1 MGKYGSRMV
10 KQPPMPKRDTVNP
23 YMRGIG
29 CLLMLIVPVFAY
41 GVGDLLAGQGFGYP
55 VIPRE
60 WYGNVQFPAIIYSS
74 TTLAWVAA
82 RLSQI
87 PHLAAT
93 LAIAVIVIILVGG
106 ILSVIFGWIYSLLAP
121 SKYGPMDVPAP
132 RVKTKKYKR

>member
-1 MGKYGSRMV
+1 MGKYSSRVV
-10 KQPPMPKRDTVNP
+10 KKTSMPKRDKVNP

-60 WYGNVQFPAIIYSS
+60 WYGAIQFPSIVYTSP
-74 TTLAWVAA
+74 TLSWAA
-82 RLSQI
+82 TRIASI
-87 PHLAAT
+87 PHLPAT
-93 LAIAVIVIILVGG
+93 LAIAVVVMIVVGG
-106 ILSVIFGWIYSLLAP
+106 ILSVIFGWMYSLFAP
-121 SKYGPMDVPAP
+121 SNYGPLDVPPP

>member
-1 MGKYGSRMV
+1 
-10 KQPPMPKRDTVNP
+10 MPKRNTVNP

-29 CLLMLIVPVFAY
+29 CLLMLIVPVFSY

-60 WYGNVQFPAIIYSS
+60 WYGTIQFPPFIYAFAG
-74 TTLAWVAA
+74 LGWVAA
-82 RLSQI
+82 RLSNI

-93 LAIAVIVIILVGG
+93 LAIAVVVMIVVGG
-106 ILSVIFGWIYSLLAP
+106 ILSVIFGWLYSLLAP
-121 SKYGPMDVPAP
+121 SQYGPTDVPLP